1 MDCLCP
7 FHPTYWRENQFPW
20 STINVATVITSSI
33 VILAFALCHVYVGYA
48 LNDDDSDNESTPDS
62 KAIPFKM
69 VLACDDIQRAS
80 LNYQMT
86 N

>member
-1 MDCLCP
+1 M
-7 FHPTYWRENQFPW
+7 
-20 STINVATVITSSI
+20 
-33 VILAFALCHVYVGYA
+33 LAFAMCHVYVGYA

-69 VLACDDIQRAS
+69 VLACDDIQRVS